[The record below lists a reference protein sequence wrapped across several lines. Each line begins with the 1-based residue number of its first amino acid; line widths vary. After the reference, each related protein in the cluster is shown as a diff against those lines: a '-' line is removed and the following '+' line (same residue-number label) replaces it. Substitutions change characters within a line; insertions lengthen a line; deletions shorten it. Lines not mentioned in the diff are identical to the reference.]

1 MVNKITSCKAYHGF
15 AGEVPLI
22 SFSRCKD
29 TTSQE
34 PRVRERPLTS
44 VYVRERIE
52 RKNFKKDMAN
62 SNTYRNFVPKQKG

>member
-15 AGEVPLI
+15 AGGVPLI

-34 PRVRERPLTS
+34 PRVRECPPTS
-44 VYVRERIE
+44 VNVRET
-52 RKNFKKDMAN
+52 RKTNE
-62 SNTYRNFVPKQKG
+62 SLVPKILAAY